1 MSRLRDKIS
10 QQETGIIRYQVP
22 VQIPVPGTGTGGSSS
37 LPWYVQKKVKY
48 PILNTIF
55 YNNNIIKSV
64 IKKITIE
71 EEEEPNIITLY

>member
-1 MSRLRDKIS
+1 MSRLRYKIS

-55 YNNNIIKSV
+55 YNNIIKSV

-71 EEEEPNIITLY
+71 EEKKNQI